1 MIKVIKRTSTSSSQ
15 ILKPCYNHVD
25 SIHMKG
31 LFRKLATE
39 RPNILVLS
47 AGGFG
52 HVPIPLIKGEIP
64 AVAPPETFHRDV
76 GKHQL
81 FPLFYSL
88 ISTQPL
94 WDRLFVIIGPINTGF
109 YGSIRPRLSRSSM
122 LSEIEGLLQ
131 REHLKYMI
139 GPSNEWSLLIQNT
152 KFNLA
157 PRGYGRTSYRLAEII
172 QIGRTP
178 VYIYDDY
185 SWLPYE
191 GTELAISN
199 FGFSGRMGSLAK
211 VVAQIKDLSVADY
224 KEKMRN
230 LARARQHY
238 TYAGVLAQIALF
250 IQDPLG
256 PSGGQLRC
264 TRVPDKEHR

>member
-1 MIKVIKRTSTSSSQ
+1 VFLTI
-15 ILKPCYNHVD
+15 
-25 SIHMKG
+25 
-31 LFRKLATE
+31 
-39 RPNILVLS
+39 
-47 AGGFG
+47 
-52 HVPIPLIKGEIP
+52 VPVN
-64 AVAPPETFHRDV
+64 A
-76 GKHQL
+76 
-81 FPLFYSL
+81 
-88 ISTQPL
+88 
-94 WDRLFVIIGPINTGF
+94 GF

-122 LSEIEGLLQ
+122 LSEIEAALQ

-172 QIGRTP
+172 QIGRMP
-178 VYIYDDY
+178 VYMYDDY

-191 GTELAISN
+191 GTDLAVSN
-199 FGFSGRMGSLAK
+199 FGFTGRMGSLAK
-211 VVAQIKDLSVADY
+211 VVALIKDLPAAAY
-224 KEKMRN
+224 REKLRN
-230 LARARQHY
+230 LAKARKHY

-250 IQDPLG
+250 IRDPLG